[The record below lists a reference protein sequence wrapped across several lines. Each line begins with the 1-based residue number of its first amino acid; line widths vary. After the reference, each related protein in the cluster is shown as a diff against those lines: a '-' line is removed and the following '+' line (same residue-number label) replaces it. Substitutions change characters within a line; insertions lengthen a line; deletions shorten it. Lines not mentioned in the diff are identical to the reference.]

1 MANQTQHGDH
11 NIKKEPTKWGFFA
24 PRDGGLHERAV
35 PQYPPKKQQKRMR
48 IIRNFTDGIHQ
59 FLLQSLKVSNDSDVC
74 ERFTKFT
81 LLHGPDRAL
90 RALLRQDTLWT
101 EGDVAD
107 MEELHFWSEDQNMD
121 EAMQVL
127 RFDYIEKVK
136 PVVERLDITDLF
148 GLAGDGKTP
157 GAVHPSG
164 EGEDADSISG
174 DFDFAGYSSANGQT
188 VKQFFQK
195 LRMNLGMEAGP
206 LSKKAVGE
214 TKQNP
219 LLYPSLQG
227 LGDGIDGPV
236 VPQPK
241 GILKPKPTPGPIGTA
256 DDYRIPGACGLSPPS
271 KPGAQSGDEKMVYEI
286 RYIAPGE
293 WEYTGRIIPSSKQK
307 TEPTFTPNQNPVKKT
322 SNKTDYEPKQPIL
335 SHLGKIAG
343 TKVTKQEEVS
353 EPAIYKAVDA
363 VARSMENS
371 NIPQDSPFSA
381 LTLVMT
387 AAVIEGI
394 KTAKEEKRKAKEE
407 AMKSKEAKTEI
418 LKPTLDD
425 LSVESFDYNIT
436 GTEPAGILGPRFRDT
451 VFKNEETR
459 ISVMRGILQRV
470 IDDPLTSTKTRE
482 EALRVMGKCDIPR
495 LYEQMG
501 QRASISVLEA
511 MAKPVSMPET
521 RYPRGHDSDSSDEDD
536 DEEKDLISPPELGSV
551 ATFGPNLVK
560 SLRASLGITEQ
571 DKYDVD
577 KDGKSLKYYLP
588 MLKSQITAN
597 KLNRECAFSLFLSV
611 LGGDSEQDVRN
622 RLGSGESFEHVWM
635 HMQKMASER
644 LSPEGAFREIQKIC
658 KDKPTN
664 PEAAF
669 TKIRNLR
676 LRMYAHIKKP
686 AIRKAQFER
695 TVQEDMIRMMTLHY
709 GMLYPLVMAQFKAKK
724 DAHKITKKLKKQQGV
739 PKEQIEDFNDVDV
752 MMETICT
759 NIKKTAGSMDGSG
772 PKQVYID
779 EVTAGYHSPSSGP
792 APSSSGST
800 KSSQKNKKPGQQGQ
814 GGNQNQASQQMMMQQ
829 PMQQQQQMVPM
840 QQAGMWQQQQQ
851 QPQNQQMQPQMQQQ
865 SKPMVTTSG
874 QTKQLFEPY
883 PDRSQEE
890 RERLARCIQAL
901 GPNRCILCGRSN
913 HFARLCR
920 VYQGQRA
927 SDHQCKHCEG
937 FHEGNCQK
945 LIYQDKLA
953 RGEIQ
958 PRNNNNNRNQQRN
971 GGNGAYRRG
980 GFNNQQQPQ
989 TQYVQMQQQPIQ
1001 YVDANGQPIQVVHQQ
1016 QPVVQQAAA
1025 GSFYQVPQPQAMQMM
1040 VPSNQMVSNNK
1051 AGAILGNGGVQTVP
1065 ENAYMNTV
1073 SVAQPQQLQQMQQM
1087 QQVQMAPVSVSTTSP
1102 VTRAYTNTAPIN
1114 Q

>member
-1 MANQTQHGDH
+1 MASQTQHGNH
-11 NIKKEPTKWGFFA
+11 NIKKEPADWGFFTPQA
-24 PRDGGLHERAV
+24 GGLHERAV

-48 IIRNFTDGIHQ
+48 IIRRFTDAIHQ
-59 FLLQSLKVSNDSDVC
+59 FLLQNLGVSCDSDIC
-74 ERFTKFT
+74 ERFTRFA
-81 LLHGPDRAL
+81 LLYGPDRAL
-90 RALLRQDTLWT
+90 RAVLRQDDLWT
-101 EGDVAD
+101 KDEESE
-107 MEELHFWSEDQNMD
+107 MEELHFWSENQNMD

-127 RFDYIEKVK
+127 RYDYLEQVK
-136 PVVERLDITDLF
+136 SVVAKLDITDLY
-148 GLAGDGKTP
+148 GAIGGTKAPEVDLTGDDEKEESIPEELAKY
-157 GAVHPSG
+157 
-164 EGEDADSISG
+164 
-174 DFDFAGYSSANGQT
+174 FAPQGRTAQ
-188 VKQFFQK
+188 QFFQDLK
-195 LRMNLGMEAGP
+195 ANLGMKAGP
-206 LSKKAVGE
+206 LSWKVGGGGN
-214 TKQNP
+214 QNQ
-219 LLYPSLQG
+219 LYPSLQG
-227 LGDGIDGPV
+227 LGDGPV

-241 GILKPKPTPGPIGTA
+241 GIMKPRPTPGSVGTTE
-256 DDYRIPGACGLSPPS
+256 DCRIPGACGPPPPS
-271 KPGAQSGDEKMVYEI
+271 KPSAPTGTEKMVYEI

-293 WEYTGRIIPSSKQK
+293 WEYTGRTIPVSKQK
-307 TEPTFTPNQNPVKKT
+307 TEPTFTTALNPTPKASSKT
-322 SNKTDYEPKQPIL
+322 EYEPKQPIL

-343 TKVTKQEEVS
+343 TKITKNEEIA

-363 VARSMENS
+363 VARTMENS
-371 NIPQDSPFSA
+371 NIPPDSPFSA
-381 LTLVMT
+381 LTMVMT

-407 AMKSKEAKTEI
+407 AMKPKETRFEI

-425 LSVESFDYNIT
+425 LSVDSFDYNIT
-436 GTEPAGILGPRFRDT
+436 GTEPAGILGPKFKDT

-482 EALRVMGKCDIPR
+482 EALQVMGKCDIPR
-495 LYEQMG
+495 MYEQMG

-724 DAHKITKKLKKQQGV
+724 DAHKITKKLKKQQGI

-779 EVTAGYHSPSSGP
+779 EITVANHSSSPGP
-792 APSSSGST
+792 APSSSGSS
-800 KSSQKNKKPGQQGQ
+800 KSSQKNKKPGQQ

-829 PMQQQQQMVPM
+829 PMQQQQQMIPA
-840 QQAGMWQQQQQ
+840 QQSMMWQQQQQ
-851 QPQNQQMQPQMQQQ
+851 QPQNQMQPQMQQQ
-865 SKPMVTTSG
+865 SKPMVVTSG
-874 QTKQLFEPY
+874 SSKQLFDPY

-920 VYQGQRA
+920 AYQGQRA
-927 SDHQCKHCEG
+927 SDHQCPNCEG

-958 PRNNNNNRNQQRN
+958 PRANNNNRNQQRN
-971 GGNGAYRRG
+971 GTNNGTYRRG
-980 GFNNQQQPQ
+980 GYNNNNQQQQPQ
-989 TQYVQMQQQPIQ
+989 TQYVQVQQQPVQ
-1001 YVDANGQPIQVVHQQ
+1001 YVDANGQPIQMVQQ
-1016 QPVVQQAAA
+1016 QPMVQQATAT
-1025 GSFYQVPQPQAMQMM
+1025 SFYQVPQPQAIQM
-1040 VPSNQMVSNNK
+1040 VAHNNQMANNNK
-1051 AGAILGNGGVQTVP
+1051 AGAILGNGGIQAVP
-1065 ENAYMNTV
+1065 ENAYMNMV
-1073 SVAQPQQLQQMQQM
+1073 SVAQPQQIQQVQQMQQ
-1087 QQVQMAPVSVSTTSP
+1087 AASP